1 MAHEKT
7 PSALLSA
14 MEKQAAEER
23 ARIRADAQVKADAVL
38 AAADAECARLK
49 EEALEI
55 LSNDLYVERE
65 RLLGEAVMKVRAE
78 RLRMK
83 RRLLSEAFR
92 LAGEEI
98 ERRRGGDGC
107 AAALD
112 LLAAEA
118 RAVVGEPCDAAVN
131 ADEGAV
137 LVTSP
142 DGRRRVDNGLS
153 ARLRK
158 AQTSE
163 EHEVARRLFRATD
176 GCR

>member
-1 MAHEKT
+1 MPHEKT

-23 ARIRADAQVKADAVL
+23 ARIHADARAKADGIL
-38 AAADAECARLK
+38 AAAEAESARLK
-49 EEALEI
+49 EEALRVLEKE
-55 LSNDLYVERE
+55 LLVERE
-65 RLLGEAVMKVRAE
+65 RLMGEAVMKVRTE
-78 RLRMK
+78 RLRTK
-83 RRLLSEAFR
+83 RRLLAEVFR
-92 LAGEEI
+92 AAEREI
-98 ERRRGGDGC
+98 GHRRAVDGY

-118 RAVVGEPCDAAVN
+118 RSVVGEPCTVTVK

-137 LVTSP
+137 LASSP

-158 AQTSE
+158 AQASE
-163 EHEVARRLFRATD
+163 EHEVARRLFRTTNGA
-176 GCR
+176 R